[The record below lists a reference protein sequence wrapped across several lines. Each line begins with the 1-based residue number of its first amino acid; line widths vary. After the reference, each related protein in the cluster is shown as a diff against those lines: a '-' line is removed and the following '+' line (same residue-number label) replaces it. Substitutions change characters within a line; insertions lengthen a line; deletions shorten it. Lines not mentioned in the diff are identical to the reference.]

1 MAIVLSTPPY
11 QQFYDSDG
19 NPLSGGLIYTYA
31 ANTTTPQATYTDQGG
46 GTQCAN
52 PIVLDSAGR
61 AEFWLD
67 NSLSYKFVIKTSG
80 GSTIKTIDTV
90 IPFAGSSGTVSAS
103 DGTISAPSIRFTNDT
118 DTGFYRVGANAF
130 SAVNNSGTECWQ
142 VNANGQFAVRDGSA
156 ATPSLSFLN
165 DLDNGLYRIGA
176 NNWGLSANGALAL
189 SIVGVSSAVNYIE
202 LTNNST
208 TNPPYF
214 SAKGSDTNIDARFEA
229 KGTGTLRSESS
240 YTNTT
245 ASAANVFINSSGQF
259 LRSTSSL
266 RYKTNVTNYGRG
278 LDDLLKLRPVS
289 YKGKDQRD
297 GDTVFA
303 GLIAEEVDSAGL
315 TEYVV
320 YDEDGRPDAL
330 HYSQMV
336 ALLINAIKEL
346 NAKIEA
352 K

>member
-31 ANTTTPQATYTDQGG
+31 AGTTTPQATYTDQGG

-90 IPFAGSSGTVSAS
+90 VPFAGSSGTISAS

-176 NNWGLSANGALAL
+176 NNWGLSANGGLAL
-189 SIVGVSSAVNYIE
+189 SIVGASSPVNYIE
-202 LTNNST
+202 LNNAGAA
-208 TNPPYF
+208 NPPYF
-214 SAKGSDTNIDARFEA
+214 IARGSDSNLDARFEP
-229 KGTGTLRSESS
+229 KGTGTLRCQGV
-240 YTNTT
+240 YDQTT
-245 ASAANVFINSSGQF
+245 GSAANVFVNSSGQMY
-259 LRSTSSL
+259 RSTSSL
-266 RYKTNVTNYGRG
+266 RYKTNVTNYGKG
-278 LDDLLKLRPVS
+278 LDDVLKLRPVT
-289 YKGKDQRD
+289 YNGKSERD
-297 GDTVFA
+297 ANALFA

-320 YDEDGRPDAL
+320 YDKDGRPDAL